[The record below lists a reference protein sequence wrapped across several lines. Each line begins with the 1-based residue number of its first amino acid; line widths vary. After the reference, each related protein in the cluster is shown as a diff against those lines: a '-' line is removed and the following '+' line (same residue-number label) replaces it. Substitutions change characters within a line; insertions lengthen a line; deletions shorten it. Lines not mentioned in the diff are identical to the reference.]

1 VVHALAMELIG
12 RTKRAD
18 QIHQFES
25 ANNAANKLMR
35 TFAVQLETLARLRR
49 GGEQKVT
56 MEHVHVHS
64 GAQDVVGNVTQLAT
78 GRGDADENSGQPY
91 EPTDARALAFAIGA
105 PVLGADEARDALSV
119 QSGER

>member
-1 VVHALAMELIG
+1 MELIG
-12 RTKRAD
+12 RAKRVD

-56 MEHVHVHS
+56 
-64 GAQDVVGNVTQLAT
+64 
-78 GRGDADENSGQPY
+78 R
-91 EPTDARALAFAIGA
+91 
-105 PVLGADEARDALSV
+105 
-119 QSGER
+119 

>member
-1 VVHALAMELIG
+1 MRRDLPEAVLRGPRWLALPHGRLNGHTRAPPMELIG
-12 RTKRAD
+12 RAKRVD

-56 MEHVHVHS
+56 
-64 GAQDVVGNVTQLAT
+64 
-78 GRGDADENSGQPY
+78 R
-91 EPTDARALAFAIGA
+91 
-105 PVLGADEARDALSV
+105 
-119 QSGER
+119 